1 MIKLIW
7 RRFVREPTAVAGGAA
22 VIALIFAVGIGPFV
36 VGHSSIAIDH
46 AIMGYPQPPSLEHL
60 LGTDL
65 LGRDELARALVGGR
79 ISISIGV
86 TAMCVAIIFGTLYG
100 AVAGAAGG
108 AIDAVMMRIVDALFS
123 FPTFFLIITV
133 EALTNQFAIATI
145 VLILGL
151 LSWMGVARLVRAEV
165 LSLRGRDFVEAARAL
180 GVSQARLVLRHLV
193 PNALAPVIVAATL
206 AIGDNILA
214 ETGLSYLGLGV
225 QPPTPSWG
233 NMLQD
238 ALLPAA
244 RNSPW
249 LVLTPGL
256 LIVTTLVAFALCGEG
271 LRAAIDVAAD
281 QATTTTA
288 DIDEPPLNAYIAE
301 DERLR
306 PAL

>member
-1 MIKLIW
+1 MIKSAL
-7 RRFVREPTAVAGGAA
+7 RRFASQPQALAGAVT
-22 VIALIFAVGIGPFV
+22 VSLLIVVVLIGPV
-36 VGHSSIAIDH
+36 IDPQSAIAINH
-46 AIMGYPQPPSLEHL
+46 ATLGYPQPPTGRHL
-60 LGTDL
+60 LGTDI
-65 LGRDELARALVGGR
+65 LGRDVLARAMLGGR
-79 ISISIGV
+79 VSIAIGV
-86 TAMCVAIIFGTLYG
+86 TAMLVAVSFGTLYG
-100 AVAGAAGG
+100 AIAGAAGG

-133 EALTNQFAIATI
+133 EALTNQFAVGVI

-180 GVSQARLVLRHLV
+180 GVSPARLVVRHLI

-244 RNSPW
+244 RNAPW
-249 LVLTPGL
+249 MIVTPGL
-256 LIVTTLVAFALCGEG
+256 LIVLTLVAFALVGDG
-271 LRAAIDVAAD
+271 LRAAIDVVDAQSAAS
-281 QATTTTA
+281 TVEL
-288 DIDEPPLNAYIAE
+288 EPEAA
-301 DERLR
+301 
-306 PAL
+306 